1 MFQPRLVFVL
11 ALTISRLVASQNETC
26 YNGYIMDKYCI
37 DQGFMIDNGLPTLT
51 QPEKHSVHCLVE
63 ISVCVDSGYEVL
75 VDVNASEY
83 ERAVELDS
91 TGNTMVRALA
101 TQVGGCGTCANPS
114 GGQMYGFAAT
124 VVGVLDTN
132 YTGTPPRLLVTNVY
146 PSDISCENATGVR
159 LVSPPSSTTMDTE
172 PPVSSPAPLSITMP
186 TPTESPVSSPA
197 PVSMTM
203 PTTTESPVSSAA
215 PLGTTMSPTT
225 TIPSVSSPAPASST
239 TIKPTATATSSTN
252 ARCEGWVCAATVVI
266 ALGGGMV
273 W

>member
-1 MFQPRLVFVL
+1 MKYNIMFQSRLVFVL

-37 DQGFMIDNGLPTLT
+37 DEGFMIDNGLPTLK

-101 TQVGGCGTCANPS
+101 TQVGGCDTCANPT

-146 PSDISCENATGVR
+146 PSDIPCESATR
-159 LVSPPSSTTMDTE
+159 IAPAPSVSPPST
-172 PPVSSPAPLSITMP
+172 SSMP
-186 TPTESPVSSPA
+186 
-197 PVSMTM
+197 
-203 PTTTESPVSSAA
+203 
-215 PLGTTMSPTT
+215 
-225 TIPSVSSPAPASST
+225 
-239 TIKPTATATSSTN
+239 TSSTKSSRFG
-252 ARCEGWVCAATVVI
+252 AWVGAATAVVV
-266 ALGGGMV
+266 GGIV
-273 W
+273 WQ

>member
-1 MFQPRLVFVL
+1 MKYNIMFQPRLIFVL

-37 DQGFMIDNGLPTLT
+37 DQGFMIDNNLPTLK
-51 QPEKHSVHCLVE
+51 QPENHSVHCLVE

-146 PSDISCENATGVR
+146 PSDISCENATR
-159 LVSPPSSTTMDTE
+159 IA
-172 PPVSSPAPLSITMP
+172 PA
-186 TPTESPVSSPA
+186 
-197 PVSMTM
+197 
-203 PTTTESPVSSAA
+203 
-215 PLGTTMSPTT
+215 
-225 TIPSVSSPAPASST
+225 PSVSLPSTSSM
-239 TIKPTATATSSTN
+239 PTSSTKSSRLG
-252 ARCEGWVCAATVVI
+252 AWVGAATAVVV
-266 ALGGGMV
+266 GGIV
-273 W
+273 WQ

>member
-37 DQGFMIDNGLPTLT
+37 DEGFMIDNGLPTLT

-63 ISVCVDSGYEVL
+63 VSVCVDSGYEVL

-91 TGNTMVRALA
+91 TGNTMVRSLA
-101 TQVGGCGTCANPS
+101 IQVGGCGSCANRN

-124 VVGVLDTN
+124 VVGALDTN

-146 PSDISCENATGVR
+146 PSDISCENATAIAPAPS
-159 LVSPPSSTTMDTE
+159 VSPPSTSN
-172 PPVSSPAPLSITMP
+172 MP
-186 TPTESPVSSPA
+186 
-197 PVSMTM
+197 
-203 PTTTESPVSSAA
+203 
-215 PLGTTMSPTT
+215 
-225 TIPSVSSPAPASST
+225 
-239 TIKPTATATSSTN
+239 TSSTKSSRLG
-252 ARCEGWVCAATVVI
+252 AWVGAATAVVV
-266 ALGGGMV
+266 GGVV
-273 W
+273 WQ

>member
-1 MFQPRLVFVL
+1 MFTDTIPRLIFAL
-11 ALTISRLVASQNETC
+11 ALASRLVASQNETC
-26 YNGYIMDKYCI
+26 YTGYIMDKFCI
-37 DQGFMIDNGLPTLT
+37 DKGFMIDNGLPTLK

-101 TQVGGCGTCANPS
+101 TQVGGCGTCANPN

-159 LVSPPSSTTMDTE
+159 LVSPPSSITE
-172 PPVSSPAPLSITMP
+172 
-186 TPTESPVSSPA
+186 TP
-197 PVSMTM
+197 
-203 PTTTESPVSSAA
+203 
-215 PLGTTMSPTT
+215 
-225 TIPSVSSPAPASST
+225 VSSPAPASST

>member
-1 MFQPRLVFVL
+1 MFTDTIPRLIFAL
-11 ALTISRLVASQNETC
+11 ALASRLVASQNETC
-26 YNGYIMDKYCI
+26 YTGYIMDKFCI
-37 DQGFMIDNGLPTLT
+37 DKGFMIDNGLPTLK
-51 QPEKHSVHCLVE
+51 QPENHSIHCLVE
-63 ISVCVDSGYEVL
+63 LSDCVDSGYEVL

-101 TQVGGCGTCANPS
+101 LQVGGCGTCANPN

-159 LVSPPSSTTMDTE
+159 LVSPPSSITE
-172 PPVSSPAPLSITMP
+172 
-186 TPTESPVSSPA
+186 TP
-197 PVSMTM
+197 
-203 PTTTESPVSSAA
+203 
-215 PLGTTMSPTT
+215 
-225 TIPSVSSPAPASST
+225 VSSPAPASST
-239 TIKPTATATSSTN
+239 MTKPTSASMSVQFG
-252 ARCEGWVCAATVVI
+252 GWVGAVTVVVI

>member
-1 MFQPRLVFVL
+1 
-11 ALTISRLVASQNETC
+11 
-26 YNGYIMDKYCI
+26 MDKYCI
-37 DQGFMIDNGLPTLT
+37 DEGFMIDNGLPTLK
-51 QPEKHSVHCLVE
+51 QPEEHSVHCLVE

-239 TIKPTATATSSTN
+239 MTKPTSASMSVQFG
-252 ARCEGWVCAATVVI
+252 GWVGAVTVVVI